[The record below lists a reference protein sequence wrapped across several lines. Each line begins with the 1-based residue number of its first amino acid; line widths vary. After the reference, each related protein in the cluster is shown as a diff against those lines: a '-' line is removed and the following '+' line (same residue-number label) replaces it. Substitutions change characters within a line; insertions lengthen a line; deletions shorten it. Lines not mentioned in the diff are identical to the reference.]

1 MSDGYIDSRRTYAL
15 SPTTVSI
22 AVTHN
27 PFLGN
32 GVERRFNF
40 LATHAYPPPSLGF
53 TSPPPAR
60 LVVVALAAGLQGTPL
75 GRRGSGFQGLYRFSF
90 AAEGELKA
98 PETDR
103 CSWRSIGV
111 VASHPELGEPR
122 RGTCKSPT

>member
-22 AVTHN
+22 AVRHN

-32 GVERRFNF
+32 GIERRFNF

-60 LVVVALAAGLQGTPL
+60 LAVVAKGHLSLVAALAAGHQGAPL
-75 GRRGSGFQGLYRFSF
+75 GRRGSGFRGLDRFSF
-90 AAEGELKA
+90 VAEGELKA

-103 CSWRSIGV
+103 CS
-111 VASHPELGEPR
+111 
-122 RGTCKSPT
+122 